1 MYKNWAHSIYH
12 ITGKYNTKENGD
24 TSYCSSCLYALQNYE
39 KNQNWEYLTSR
50 KKICQ

>member
-12 ITGKYNTKENGD
+12 ITGKYNTMETEILLVILLACTGCKI
-24 TSYCSSCLYALQNYE
+24 TK

>member
-1 MYKNWAHSIYH
+1 MNEYSLAKVQLLIILLACTGCK
-12 ITGKYNTKENGD
+12 ITK
-24 TSYCSSCLYALQNYE
+24 